1 MQDKLKKPIDIEKHS
16 SLIIDQ
22 DINNKNNIEQ
32 PKMNKSKSQT
42 KNRKVILSRI
52 IGYSNFL
59 EK

>member
-32 PKMNKSKSQT
+32 PKMNKSKS
-42 KNRKVILSRI
+42 
-52 IGYSNFL
+52 
-59 EK
+59 